1 MPKKDFIVFDSDS
14 HIVEPPAL
22 WETYLDPEY
31 RTLGRHALW
40 RHEGRSGAYLKVNG
54 EVFRDKGNPNLPR
67 HALWRPGMDWDAV
80 GALDPKVK
88 HPATAGA
95 SDPQARLADMDAM
108 GVDQTL
114 LYPTWFAEGFFLVRD
129 PDVAYALARAYND
142 WVVDFCKAAP
152 QRLFAAAILPLQ
164 NMDFALEEMQRV
176 ARLPAIRAVFI
187 RPMFVEDRY
196 LNHPYYDP
204 LWAALER
211 LEMTAAVHPTPGL
224 WNPEW
229 TSHGPFFE
237 KVKDRLVQPIVPGG
251 GGGPFAGGSG
261 GAGQS
266 ISFLRAIPLGHPLA
280 PILAPWLD
288 NHMFVA
294 ATLIGFT
301 VMERYPAMKVVVAH
315 GKASWMQEV
324 LEKMEASTRV
334 IPLLHHYPVST
345 EPEEL
350 WAHGNVMLGF
360 DAEERMIQ
368 KLPQDFAAKVVWGSR
383 YPQHDATS
391 AWDALAKLRAA
402 AVPEPLIAGMMGG
415 NAVRQFAIPPVEGP
429 VARRRAAVQGLQ

>member
-1 MPKKDFIVFDSDS
+1 MATKDFTVFDSDS
-14 HIVEPPAL
+14 HIVEPAAL
-22 WETYLDPEY
+22 WEKYLDPEY
-31 RTLGRHALW
+31 RTLGKHALW
-40 RHEGRSGAYLKVNG
+40 RQEGRTAAYLKVNG
-54 EVFRDKGNPNLPR
+54 EIFRDRSNPNLPR

-80 GALDPKVK
+80 GGLDPRVR
-88 HPATAGA
+88 HPAAEGA
-95 SDPQARLADMDAM
+95 SDPQARLADMDVM
-108 GVDQTL
+108 GVEQAL

-142 WVVDFCKAAP
+142 WILDFCKAAP
-152 QRLFAAAILPLQ
+152 GRLFAAAILPLQ

-176 ARLPAIRAVFI
+176 ARLPSFRAVFI
-187 RPMFVEDRY
+187 RPMFLEDRY

-204 LWAALER
+204 LWAELER
-211 LEMTAAVHPTPGL
+211 LGITAAVHPTPGL

-237 KVKDRLVQPIVPGG
+237 KIKDRLAQPPVPGG

-266 ISFLRAIPLGHPLA
+266 ITFIGATPLGHPLS

-288 NHMFVA
+288 NHMFVGS
-294 ATLIGFT
+294 TLVGFT

-345 EPEEL
+345 EPEEM
-350 WAHGNVMLGF
+350 WEHGNVMLGF
-360 DAEERMIQ
+360 DAEERLIL
-368 KLPQDFAAKVVWGSR
+368 KLPEEFAHKVVWGSH
-383 YPQHDATS
+383 YPQHDTTS
-391 AWDALAKLRAA
+391 AWDALARLRTANVA
-402 AVPEPLIAGMMGG
+402 EPLIAQMMGE
-415 NAVRQFAIPPVEGP
+415 NAARQFAIEPLREP
-429 VARRRAAVQGLQ
+429 AA